1 MAAGQD
7 DSLCSV
13 RDRVSRIG
21 RATNDD
27 SVERHTHT
35 QNSNARSSSILFFC
49 FFPECTVWLIP
60 LRITR
65 VRLTIP

>member
-27 SVERHTHT
+27 SVERHTHRIAMLALL
-35 QNSNARSSSILFFC
+35 QYYSFASFQNARYG
-49 FFPECTVWLIP
+49 
-60 LRITR
+60 
-65 VRLTIP
+65 